1 MGKPSWKSGW
11 AAHVFVAVAYLLM
24 YSVDGP
30 LTVVLW
36 PYRAALRLTCLL
48 LLPYRYWPALVVGDL
63 LGLAILI
70 LPDQLLWGDA
80 SAALNMISPIA
91 MAMPIVW
98 WCRSRLNL
106 FPGRHL
112 VNLRTLL
119 LCCVLLCLE
128 WGTINALG
136 LAFSTEH
143 TTPHSILYSFFAL
156 TLAKYIVMLSFL
168 PWVLV
173 ARIEYLSQ
181 PTWRLRLRG
190 FADKFLTW
198 DALVVAVLAVAFAW
212 WLRHHSHAQAQRLSL
227 LAVFLPILWM
237 TLRPGWRS
245 AALGGTPAIACVGL
259 LLSVTDNLAMVIKAQ
274 AFLAVTMTCLFALGV
289 RITAQREQEEQDRLA
304 AEQAIQLARQNIQLN
319 EARLRKTAQAL
330 EFAGST
336 LNLSHHQLLTRF
348 SSMLPVNEAQRY
360 YRQATATQNQVSQLA
375 DSMHPAAW
383 RQRGGLPA
391 ALRETI
397 ARALKEVGVAYG
409 CTIEGRGLM
418 DLTSD
423 VQTAI
428 YRLACESVAYV
439 NAQMVCSRVHVRL
452 RGGIT
457 GQVYWA
463 ALRVEGVLEP
473 AYINDAVYD
482 TSERQFLASKL
493 GAHGL
498 GPDALR
504 NHVRLFAGELR
515 ERITARGVQL
525 TYLLVDPSTR
535 HVERTAAINP
545 WVT

>member
-1 MGKPSWKSGW
+1 
-11 AAHVFVAVAYLLM
+11 VA
-24 YSVDGP
+24 
-30 LTVVLW
+30 
-36 PYRAALRLTCLL
+36 
-48 LLPYRYWPALVVGDL
+48 
-63 LGLAILI
+63 I
-70 LPDQLLWGDA
+70 
-80 SAALNMISPIA
+80 
-91 MAMPIVW
+91 AMPIVW

-106 FPGRHL
+106 FPGKHL

-119 LCCVLLCLE
+119 LCCVLLCLA
-128 WGTINALG
+128 WATPNYLSCVFGTNPPTI
-136 LAFSTEH
+136 
-143 TTPHSILYSFFAL
+143 YMFFAFVL
-156 TLAKYIVMLSFL
+156 SKYIVMLSFL

-198 DALVVAVLAVAFAW
+198 DTLVVAVLAGAFAL
-212 WLRHHSHAQAQRLSL
+212 WLSHHSHAQAQRLSL
-227 LAVFLPILWM
+227 LAVFLPVLWL

-259 LLSVTDNLAMVIKAQ
+259 LLSVTDNKTTVIEAQ
-274 AFLAVTMTCLFALGV
+274 AFLAVTITCLFALGV
-289 RITAQREQEEQDRLA
+289 RISAQREQEEQDRLE

-348 SSMLPVNEAQRY
+348 RNMLPVNEAQRY
-360 YRQATATQNQVSQLA
+360 YRQANATQNQVNQLA
-375 DSMHPAAW
+375 DSMHPSAW
-383 RQRGGLPA
+383 RQRGLPA

-397 ARALKEVGVAYG
+397 ARALKEAGVGYS

-418 DLTSD
+418 DLTSE
-423 VQTAI
+423 VHTAI

-439 NAQMVCSRVHVRL
+439 NTQMVCSGVHVHL

-457 GQVYWA
+457 NQVYWA
-463 ALRVEGVLEP
+463 VLRVEGILEP
-473 AYINDAVYD
+473 AHINDSVYD

-498 GPDALR
+498 EPEALR
-504 NHVRLFAGELR
+504 NHVRLFGGELH
-515 ERITARGVQL
+515 ERITARGVRL
-525 TYLLVDPSTR
+525 TYLLVDHSTH